1 MTRRRVRIS
10 DHAMLRYLERVGG
23 FDIEGL
29 RKSISYRVTAVTV
42 PGQVGVTIDGYS
54 FRIGEDDWGQV
65 VTTVLI
71 AEGTKSILRPKSGA
85 GQ

>member
-1 MTRRRVRIS
+1 MTQRRVRIS

-29 RKSISYRVTAVTV
+29 RKSISDRVTAATV
-42 PGQVGVTIDGYS
+42 PGQVGVTIDGHS
-54 FRIGEDDWGQV
+54 FRICEDDWGPV

-71 AEGTKSILRPKSGA
+71 AEGNKSILRPKSG
-85 GQ
+85 GHK

>member
-1 MTRRRVRIS
+1 MTQRRVRIS

-29 RKSISYRVTAVTV
+29 RKSISDRVTAATV

-65 VTTVLI
+65 VTTVLN
-71 AEGTKSILRPKSGA
+71 AEGSTSILRPKSG
-85 GQ
+85 GRP